1 MATTEL
7 TLDVLTDALH
17 DERESDLAAL
27 RFRTRF
33 EPAAGPGAKV
43 YPPTYPITTDRG
55 PYVFEQ
61 RYFKGEESTETVLL
75 DSTGSQ
81 ANRVEEALLDAV
93 EGGRIE
99 LPLVILETTANGQT
113 VRLTTLEMPHRSSD
127 AYLRDAETEDG
138 VPFDKTPEGT
148 ELRRATLRNATPVYR
163 ICPTAL
169 VLGTWDSH
177 RGHPEVSF
185 KAARIWVSELFGV
198 APQTGFRVGSR
209 LDPLGMLGAVVK
221 KTGESQ
227 HEWAFVEPTEEAEQA
242 SAERWSKVKVGENA
256 RLSTVG
262 HGNVR
267 PTVDRGGVVIAS
279 AHRAASLSL
288 AGLRRLRFP
297 INGDRSPDC
306 DAAGRA
312 VLAALALAGDRLAFG
327 RADLSLRSGCDLVL
341 LEERVELVERG
352 GATTPL
358 DLTTAQALSLFQS
371 AVARA
376 EELGLVWRKEP
387 LKLRPGKNL
396 QHALE
401 ASLLA

>member
-27 RFRTRF
+27 RFRARF

-43 YPPTYPITTDRG
+43 YPPTYPITTDKG
-55 PYVFEQ
+55 PYVVEH
-61 RYFKGEESTETVLL
+61 RYVNGGEAAETVLL
-75 DSTGSQ
+75 DSIGSQ

-93 EGGRIE
+93 ELGRIE
-99 LPLVILETTANGQT
+99 LPLVILETTANGET

-138 VPFDKTPEGT
+138 VPFDKTPEGR

-163 ICPTAL
+163 ICPTSL

-177 RGHPEVSF
+177 RGRPEVSF
-185 KAARIWVSELFGV
+185 KTARIWVSELFGL

-209 LDPLGMLGAVVK
+209 LDPRGMLGAVVK
-221 KTGESQ
+221 KMGESQ
-227 HEWAFVEPTEEAEQA
+227 HDWDFVEPTEEAEQP
-242 SAERWSKVKVGENA
+242 SSQQWSKIKTGENA

-262 HGNVR
+262 HGNVT
-267 PTVDRGGVVIAS
+267 PTISRGGVAIAS

-297 INGDRSPDC
+297 ISGDRSPDR

-312 VLAALALAGDRLAFG
+312 VLAALALVGDRLAFG
-327 RADLSLRSGCDLVL
+327 RADLSLRSGCDLIL
-341 LEERVELVERG
+341 LEEQVELVERG
-352 GATTPL
+352 GVTIPVN
-358 DLTTAQALSLFQS
+358 LTTAQALSLFQS
-371 AVARA
+371 AVTHA
-376 EELGLVWRKEP
+376 EGLGLAWRKEP
-387 LKLRPGKNL
+387 LRLRPQKNL
-396 QHALE
+396 QQALD